1 MSLWC
6 YECKLP
12 DIHGQLVKTIGKLWK
27 TQTIVLLT
35 EQQRE
40 IEPGFFWVGFFLLSP
55 LEFGA
60 HSLVVVSS
68 SQSSLPYTGHL
79 PKVYKYSSLPDGSVS
94 IELIARE
101 YPHILRDL
109 ALACVLMCVDLHMR
123 TPRNTSKHTWAM
135 HICTRTHLYIENDPP
150 VKYKWGFTIK
160 YKMATKI
167 TKLAKTIFPTFNL
180 YKDKFF
186 FERKR

>member
-6 YECKLP
+6 YECKLT
-12 DIHGQLVKTIGKLWK
+12 DIDDILHGQLVKTIGKLWK
-27 TQTIVLLT
+27 PQTIVLLT

-40 IEPGFFWVGFFLLSP
+40 IEPGFLWAGFFLLSS

-68 SQSSLPYTGHL
+68 SQSSLPCTGHL
-79 PKVYKYSSLPDGSVS
+79 PKVYKCSSLPDGSVS
-94 IELIARE
+94 VELIARE
-101 YPHILRDL
+101 YPHILRDM

-123 TPRNTSKHTWAM
+123 TPRNTSEHTWAM

-150 VKYKWGFTIK
+150 VKYKWGFTIN
-160 YKMATKI
+160 ATKW
-167 TKLAKTIFPTFNL
+167 LQ
-180 YKDKFF
+180 
-186 FERKR
+186 R